1 MNDPGA
7 RTQPPVKNV
16 ENVMENEMNKIFHDE
31 KRLLIV
37 S

>member
-1 MNDPGA
+1 MKDSGA
-7 RTQPPVKNV
+7 RAERSVKD
-16 ENVMENEMNKIFHDE
+16 VMEMNKIFHDK